1 MKPRYIKIF
10 IGLLLFYIGFLVIN
24 LQIVG
29 QAAVPAVNK
38 NMIGMQPKDTSEE
51 KPEDLKYTITEK
63 PLTGTT
69 LEISGGQTINSPI
82 LNPGEKPT
90 WPWYDKQ
97 GNPIKQLQDIKTIE
111 VKKPLTII
119 GDMSEIF
126 ARMPKLENIVLDK
139 GASVD
144 TTGVTSFYRVFYQDS
159 AIKSIDLSKIQGL
172 SLDSAKNLS
181 RVFEDDKSLESVT
194 LSKNVDQVKDFSG
207 LFSDCSSL
215 TTINGIDS
223 WKGSSATDVSNM
235 FNGDTKLEKLDLA
248 KFNPSQATNFSYMF
262 AGCTALTSVGDL
274 SQWTGSNATYVSNM
288 FNGDKGL
295 TSLDLTK
302 FNPSGATSF
311 LGMFSGCS
319 KLTSVG
325 DLSKWTG
332 SNATSVSHMFDG
344 DSSLKTLDLSNF
356 ALKKVQYF
364 SSMFQGCSELTTI
377 TGMNSWDVSSAIF
390 MDNMFKGCTALTSV
404 GDLSKWTGSN
414 ATDVSSMFDSDEAL
428 TSLDLTNFN
437 PSKSTSFSGMFS
449 KCTALTS
456 VGDLSK
462 WTGSN
467 ATSVSNM
474 FNGDKA
480 LTFLDLS
487 NFNPN
492 KVQYFSSM
500 FEGCTAL
507 TSVGDLSQWTGSNAT
522 SVSNMFKDDSSLK
535 TLDLSN
541 FNPNNVQYFSYMFQ
555 GCSGLTTIT
564 GINSWDTSSAIFMDY
579 MFEGDKNLK
588 SLTLNNANSGNLQS
602 VKGALNDCSK
612 LARLD
617 ISKLNL
623 TQADRTDFLAGCNN
637 LWYLTLG
644 PNSVL
649 TKSNLPNAPG
659 SDNPKGYPANITSYL
674 CYTGNW
680 QVFSPQKGE
689 NVEEALKDPKNLTG
703 NYTTQDLI
711 NNVPKYITYI
721 WEPVPRGVVLT
732 LVTSNIDFQNHFLTP
747 TSVDLSNSV
756 NFTVEDSR
764 YCKTNAW
771 KLGARIVLPKT
782 ASSTDEHL
790 TKTADDPILFTNT
803 NEKGKYIR
811 GSQASLQLNK
821 TQLTNTENI
830 FYTQTI
836 QDSTS
841 TLLQINNNLQSFYD
855 DTDSDCTVPSNKVD
869 PTTVTS
875 ILEFSTKNAFTIF
888 PGSYNTT
895 IEYTVSDSV

>member
-159 AIKSIDLSKIQGL
+159 AIKSLDLSKIQGL

-181 RVFEDDKSLESVT
+181 RVFEGDKSLESVT

-207 LFSDCSSL
+207 LFNDCSSL

-235 FNGDTKLEKLDLA
+235 FNGDANLEKLDLA
-248 KFNPSQATNFSYMF
+248 KFNPSPATNFSYMF

-274 SQWTGSNATYVSNM
+274 NQWTGSNATNVSSM
-288 FNGDKGL
+288 FNDDAKL
-295 TSLDLTK
+295 EKLDLAK
-302 FNPSGATSF
+302 FNPSLATDFSY
-311 LGMFSGCS
+311 MFADCTALS
-319 KLTSVG
+319 SVG
-325 DLSKWTG
+325 DL
-332 SNATSVSHMFDG
+332 N
-344 DSSLKTLDLSNF
+344 
-356 ALKKVQYF
+356 
-364 SSMFQGCSELTTI
+364 
-377 TGMNSWDVSSAIF
+377 
-390 MDNMFKGCTALTSV
+390 
-404 GDLSKWTGSN
+404 KWTGSN
-414 ATDVSSMFDSDEAL
+414 ATDVSNMFHGDEAL

-437 PSKSTSFSGMFS
+437 PSEATSFLGMFS
-449 KCTALTS
+449 GCPKLTS
-456 VGDLSK
+456 VGDLNK

-467 ATSVSNM
+467 AKTVAYM
-474 FNGDKA
+474 FDQ
-480 LTFLDLS
+480 DSSLS
-487 NFNPN
+487 KLNLSKFNPS
-492 KVQYFSSM
+492 QATDFSSM
-500 FEGCTAL
+500 FSNCKAL
-507 TSVGDLSQWTGSNAT
+507 QDLS
-522 SVSNMFKDDSSLK
+522 SV
-535 TLDLSN
+535 
-541 FNPNNVQYFSYMFQ
+541 
-555 GCSGLTTIT
+555 
-564 GINSWDTSSAIFMDY
+564 NSWHIGEATAIDY
-579 MFEGDKNLK
+579 MFYYDDK
-588 SLTLNNANSGNLQS
+588 LTKPIVLNNS
-602 VKGALNDCSK
+602 NDPNDSIAPKNKLGSARQTFEGCSQ

-623 TQADRTDFLAGCNN
+623 TKANRTDFLNGCNN
-637 LWYLTLG
+637 LWYLKVG
-644 PNSVL
+644 PNSIL
-649 TKSNLPNAPG
+649 KNSNLPDAPG

-680 QVFSPQKGE
+680 QVFSPQEGE

-703 NYTTQDLI
+703 NYTTQHLI
-711 NNVPKYITYI
+711 NNVPKSITTYI

-732 LVTSNIDFQNHFLTP
+732 SVTSNIDFQNHFLTP

-756 NFTVEDSR
+756 TFTVEDSR
-764 YCKTNAW
+764 YSKKNAW
-771 KLGARIVLPKT
+771 KLGAKIVLPKS

-821 TQLTNTENI
+821 TQLTNTENT
-830 FYTQTI
+830 FYTKTSQDTI
-836 QDSTS
+836 QLSTE
-841 TLLQINNNLQSFYD
+841 
-855 DTDSDCTVPSNKVD
+855 VD
-869 PTTVTS
+869 QTYAKR

>member
-10 IGLLLFYIGFLVIN
+10 ISLLLFYIGFLVIN

-159 AIKSIDLSKIQGL
+159 AIKSIDLSKIEGL

-181 RVFEDDKSLESVT
+181 RVFEYDKSLESVT

-207 LFSDCSSL
+207 LFSGCSSL

-235 FNGDTKLEKLDLA
+235 FKDDSSLKKLDLA
-248 KFNPSQATNFSYMF
+248 KFNPSPATNFSYMF
-262 AGCTALTSVGDL
+262 AGCKALTSVGDL
-274 SQWTGSNATYVSNM
+274 SQWTGSNAT
-288 FNGDKGL
+288 D
-295 TSLDLTK
+295 
-302 FNPSGATSF
+302 
-311 LGMFSGCS
+311 
-319 KLTSVG
+319 
-325 DLSKWTG
+325 
-332 SNATSVSHMFDG
+332 
-344 DSSLKTLDLSNF
+344 
-356 ALKKVQYF
+356 
-364 SSMFQGCSELTTI
+364 
-377 TGMNSWDVSSAIF
+377 
-390 MDNMFKGCTALTSV
+390 
-404 GDLSKWTGSN
+404 
-414 ATDVSSMFDSDEAL
+414 
-428 TSLDLTNFN
+428 
-437 PSKSTSFSGMFS
+437 
-449 KCTALTS
+449 
-456 VGDLSK
+456 
-462 WTGSN
+462 
-467 ATSVSNM
+467 VSNM

-480 LTFLDLS
+480 LASLDLS

-500 FEGCTAL
+500 FQDCSGLTTITGMKSWDVSSAIFMDNMFNGDKAL
-507 TSVGDLSQWTGSNAT
+507 TS
-522 SVSNMFKDDSSLK
+522 
-535 TLDLSN
+535 LDLSN
-541 FNPNNVQYFSYMFQ
+541 FNPNKVQYFSSMFQ

-564 GINSWDTSSAIFMDY
+564 GINSWDTSSAIYMDN
-579 MFEGDKNLK
+579 MFNGDISFEGDTNLK
-588 SLTLNNANSGNLQS
+588 SLTLNNANSENLQS
-602 VKGALNDCSK
+602 VEGALNGCSQ

-623 TQADRTDFLAGCNN
+623 TKANRTDFLNGCNN

-644 PNSVL
+644 KNSVL
-649 TKSNLPNAPG
+649 TNSRLPDAPD

-689 NVEEALKDPKNLTG
+689 NVEEALQNPNNLQGKKTCNTKALIDSIPMLKDIT
-703 NYTTQDLI
+703 
-711 NNVPKYITYI
+711 TYI

-732 LVTSNIDFQNHFLTP
+732 SVTSNIDFQNHFLTP
-747 TSVDLSNSV
+747 TSVDLSNIV
-756 NFTVEDSR
+756 KFTVEDSR
-764 YCKTNAW
+764 YCKKNAW

-869 PTTVTS
+869 RTPVTS

>member
-38 NMIGMQPKDTSEE
+38 TMIGMQPKDTSEE

-82 LNPGEKPT
+82 LDQGKKPT

-97 GNPIKQLQDIKTIE
+97 GNTIKQLQDIKTIE

-181 RVFEDDKSLESVT
+181 RVFEGDKSLESVT

-207 LFSDCSSL
+207 LFSGCSSL

-235 FNGDTKLEKLDLA
+235 FKDDSSLKTLDLA
-248 KFNPSQATNFSYMF
+248 KFNPSPATDFSYMF

-274 SQWTGSNATYVSNM
+274 SQWTGSNATNVSNM
-288 FNGDKGL
+288 FKDDSSLKK
-295 TSLDLTK
+295 LDLAK
-302 FNPSGATSF
+302 FNPSPATNFSY
-311 LGMFSGCS
+311 MFYHCTA
-319 KLTSVG
+319 LTSVG

-332 SNATSVSHMFDG
+332 SNATDVSNMFNG

-356 ALKKVQYF
+356 NPINVQNF
-364 SSMFQGCSELTTI
+364 SSMFNGCSGLTTI

-390 MDNMFKGCTALTSV
+390 MDNMFR
-404 GDLSKWTGSN
+404 GDEK
-414 ATDVSSMFDSDEAL
+414 L
-428 TSLDLTNFN
+428 TSLDL
-437 PSKSTSFSGMFS
+437 SH
-449 KCTALTS
+449 
-456 VGDLSK
+456 
-462 WTGSN
+462 
-467 ATSVSNM
+467 
-474 FNGDKA
+474 
-480 LTFLDLS
+480 
-487 NFNPN
+487 FNPN
-492 KVQYFSSM
+492 KVQYFS
-500 FEGCTAL
+500 
-507 TSVGDLSQWTGSNAT
+507 
-522 SVSNMFKDDSSLK
+522 
-535 TLDLSN
+535 
-541 FNPNNVQYFSYMFQ
+541 YMFY
-555 GCSGLTTIT
+555 GCLGLTTIT
-564 GINSWDTSSAIFMDY
+564 GINSWDVSSAIYMDH

-588 SLTLNNANSGNLQS
+588 SLTLNNANSENLQS
-602 VKGALNDCSK
+602 VEGALNGCSQ

-623 TQADRTDFLAGCNN
+623 TKANRTDFLNGCNN

-644 PNSVL
+644 KNSVL
-649 TKSNLPNAPG
+649 TNSSLPNAPD

-674 CYTGNW
+674 CNTGNW

-689 NVEEALKDPKNLTG
+689 NVEEALQNPNNL
-703 NYTTQDLI
+703 QDKKTSNTKALI
-711 NNVPKYITYI
+711 DSIPMLNDITTYI

-732 LVTSNIDFQNHFLTP
+732 SVTSNIDFQNHFLTP

-756 NFTVEDSR
+756 KLTVEDSR
-764 YCKTNAW
+764 YCKKNAW

-782 ASSTDEHL
+782 AFSTDEHL

-869 PTTVTS
+869 QTTVTS

-895 IEYTVSDSV
+895 IEYTVSNSV

>member
-1 MKPRYIKIF
+1 MKPRYTKIF

-38 NMIGMQPKDTSEE
+38 NMIGMQPRDTSEE

-159 AIKSIDLSKIQGL
+159 AIKSVDLSKIEGL

-181 RVFEDDKSLESVT
+181 RVFEYDKSLESVT

-207 LFSDCSSL
+207 LFSGCSSL

-235 FNGDTKLEKLDLA
+235 FKDDSSLKKLDLA
-248 KFNPSQATNFSYMF
+248 KFNPSPATNFSYMF
-262 AGCTALTSVGDL
+262 AGCKALTSVGDL
-274 SQWTGSNATYVSNM
+274 SQWTGSNATDVSNM
-288 FNGDKGL
+288 FNGDAKL
-295 TSLDLTK
+295 EKLDLTK
-302 FNPSGATSF
+302 FNPSKATDFSY
-311 LGMFSGCS
+311 MFYHCTALS
-319 KLTSVG
+319 SVG

-332 SNATSVSHMFDG
+332 SNAT
-344 DSSLKTLDLSNF
+344 N
-356 ALKKVQYF
+356 
-364 SSMFQGCSELTTI
+364 
-377 TGMNSWDVSSAIF
+377 
-390 MDNMFKGCTALTSV
+390 
-404 GDLSKWTGSN
+404 
-414 ATDVSSMFDSDEAL
+414 VSSMFDGDEAL

-437 PSKSTSFSGMFS
+437 PSGSTSFIRMFFNCKS
-449 KCTALTS
+449 LKS
-456 VGDLSK
+456 VGDLSQ

-467 ATSVSNM
+467 ATDVSNM
-474 FNGDKA
+474 FKDDEKLA
-480 LTFLDLS
+480 SLDLS

-522 SVSNMFKDDSSLK
+522 SVSNMFKGNEKLTS
-535 TLDLSN
+535 LDLSN
-541 FNPNNVQYFSYMFQ
+541 FNPNKVQYFSSMFNGCSGLTTITGMNSWDVSSAIFMDNMFRGDEKLTSLDLSHFNPNKVQYFSYMFY
-555 GCSGLTTIT
+555 GCLGLTTIT
-564 GINSWDTSSAIFMDY
+564 GINSWDVSSAIYMDH

-588 SLTLNNANSGNLQS
+588 SLTLNNANSENLQS
-602 VKGALNDCSK
+602 VEGALNGCSQ

-623 TQADRTDFLAGCNN
+623 TKANRTDFLNGCNN

-644 PNSVL
+644 KNSVL
-649 TKSNLPNAPG
+649 TNSSLPNAPD

-674 CYTGNW
+674 CNTGNW

-689 NVEEALKDPKNLTG
+689 NVEEALQNPNNL
-703 NYTTQDLI
+703 QDKKTSNTKALI
-711 NNVPKYITYI
+711 DSIPMLNDITTYI

-732 LVTSNIDFQNHFLTP
+732 SVTSNIDFQNHFLTP
-747 TSVDLSNSV
+747 TSVDLSNNV
-756 NFTVEDSR
+756 KLTVEDSR
-764 YCKTNAW
+764 YCKKNAW

-782 ASSTDEHL
+782 AFSTDEHL

-869 PTTVTS
+869 QTTVTS

-895 IEYTVSDSV
+895 IEYTVSNSV

>member
-1 MKPRYIKIF
+1 MFNMQKVIFGINKIIHKNIYLLMKALKMKLRYTKIF
-10 IGLLLFYIGFLVIN
+10 IGLLLFYIEFLVIN

-38 NMIGMQPKDTSEE
+38 TMIGMQPKDTSEE

-82 LNPGEKPT
+82 LDQGKKPT

-159 AIKSIDLSKIQGL
+159 AIKSLDLSKIEGL

-181 RVFEDDKSLESVT
+181 RVFEGDKSLESVT

-223 WKGSSATDVSNM
+223 WKGSSATD
-235 FNGDTKLEKLDLA
+235 
-248 KFNPSQATNFSYMF
+248 
-262 AGCTALTSVGDL
+262 
-274 SQWTGSNATYVSNM
+274 VSNM

-377 TGMNSWDVSSAIF
+377 TGMNSWDVSSAIY
-390 MDNMFKGCTALTSV
+390 MDKMFAGCTALTSV

-414 ATDVSSMFDSDEAL
+414 ATSVSNMFDGDSSL
-428 TSLDLTNFN
+428 KTLDLAKFN
-437 PSKSTSFSGMFS
+437 PSPATDFSNMFANC
-449 KCTALTS
+449 KALTS

-480 LTFLDLS
+480 LTSLDLS

-492 KVQYFSSM
+492 KVQYFSS
-500 FEGCTAL
+500 
-507 TSVGDLSQWTGSNAT
+507 
-522 SVSNMFKDDSSLK
+522 
-535 TLDLSN
+535 
-541 FNPNNVQYFSYMFQ
+541 MFQ

-564 GINSWDTSSAIFMDY
+564 GINSWDTSSAIYMDN
-579 MFEGDKNLK
+579 MFNGDISFEGDTNLK
-588 SLTLNNANSGNLQS
+588 SLTLNNANSENLQS
-602 VKGALNDCSK
+602 VEGALNGCSQ

-623 TQADRTDFLAGCNN
+623 TQANRTNFLAGCNN

-644 PNSVL
+644 KNSVL
-649 TKSNLPNAPG
+649 TNSSLPNAPD
-659 SDNPKGYPANITSYL
+659 SDNPKDYPGDPDNKKLICDSGTWIDKSEISDTSSTKKQYTSSDL
-674 CYTGNW
+674 C
-680 QVFSPQKGE
+680 
-689 NVEEALKDPKNLTG
+689 NLT
-703 NYTTQDLI
+703 L
-711 NNVPKYITYI
+711 
-721 WEPVPRGVVLT
+721 E
-732 LVTSNIDFQNHFLTP
+732 
-747 TSVDLSNSV
+747 DLSNLTSAGSKTFVWTPTAVTANLVGFPKNIKFNLMNTGIGTTVQGSDVQDPDNSFSV
-756 NFTVEDSR
+756 YDTTGHLKQNPVTTVSA
-764 YCKTNAW
+764 KLISQSTNESDDNPVVFVGHNNHQLRKSQIQLAIGINN
-771 KLGARIVLPKT
+771 LNRLAGDIVL
-782 ASSTDEHL
+782 
-790 TKTADDPILFTNT
+790 
-803 NEKGKYIR
+803 
-811 GSQASLQLNK
+811 
-821 TQLTNTENI
+821 
-830 FYTQTI
+830 
-836 QDSTS
+836 
-841 TLLQINNNLQSFYD
+841 
-855 DTDSDCTVPSNKVD
+855 DTDFKPIIQYNPSSNNFKYKFN
-869 PTTVTS
+869 S
-875 ILEFSTKNAFTIF
+875 QFKLSTYNSVVYL
-888 PGSYNTT
+888 PDSYRAT
-895 IEYTVSDSV
+895 IEYQVIHSVK

>member
-111 VKKPLTII
+111 VKKTLTII

-159 AIKSIDLSKIQGL
+159 AIKSLDLSKIQGL

-181 RVFEDDKSLESVT
+181 RVFEGDKSLESVT

-207 LFSDCSSL
+207 LFNDCSSL

-235 FNGDTKLEKLDLA
+235 FNGDANLGKLDLA

-274 SQWTGSNATYVSNM
+274 NQWTGSNATNVSSM
-288 FNGDKGL
+288 FNDDAKL
-295 TSLDLTK
+295 EKLDLAK
-302 FNPSGATSF
+302 FNPSLATDFSY
-311 LGMFSGCS
+311 MFADCTALS
-319 KLTSVG
+319 SVG
-325 DLSKWTG
+325 DL
-332 SNATSVSHMFDG
+332 N
-344 DSSLKTLDLSNF
+344 
-356 ALKKVQYF
+356 
-364 SSMFQGCSELTTI
+364 
-377 TGMNSWDVSSAIF
+377 
-390 MDNMFKGCTALTSV
+390 
-404 GDLSKWTGSN
+404 KWTGSN
-414 ATDVSSMFDSDEAL
+414 ATDVSNMFHGDEAL

-437 PSKSTSFSGMFS
+437 PSEATSFLGMFS
-449 KCTALTS
+449 GCPKLTS
-456 VGDLSK
+456 VGDLNK

-467 ATSVSNM
+467 AKTVAYM
-474 FNGDKA
+474 FDQ
-480 LTFLDLS
+480 DSSLS
-487 NFNPN
+487 KLNLSKFNPS
-492 KVQYFSSM
+492 QATDFSSM
-500 FEGCTAL
+500 FSNCKAL
-507 TSVGDLSQWTGSNAT
+507 QDLS
-522 SVSNMFKDDSSLK
+522 SV
-535 TLDLSN
+535 
-541 FNPNNVQYFSYMFQ
+541 
-555 GCSGLTTIT
+555 
-564 GINSWDTSSAIFMDY
+564 NSWNIGEATAIDY
-579 MFEGDKNLK
+579 MFYYDDK
-588 SLTLNNANSGNLQS
+588 LTKPIVLNNS
-602 VKGALNDCSK
+602 NDPNDSIAPKNKLGSARQTFEGCSQ

-623 TQADRTDFLAGCNN
+623 TKANRTDFLNGCNN
-637 LWYLTLG
+637 LWYLKVG
-644 PNSVL
+644 PNSIL
-649 TKSNLPNAPG
+649 KNSNLPDAPG

-674 CYTGNW
+674 CNTGNW
-680 QVFSPQKGE
+680 QVFSPQEGE

-703 NYTTQDLI
+703 NYTTQHLI
-711 NNVPKYITYI
+711 NNVPKSITTYI

-732 LVTSNIDFQNHFLTP
+732 SVTSNIDFQNHFLTP

-756 NFTVEDSR
+756 TFTVEDSR
-764 YCKTNAW
+764 YSKKNAW
-771 KLGARIVLPKT
+771 KLGAKIVLPKS

-821 TQLTNTENI
+821 TQLTNTENT
-830 FYTQTI
+830 FYTKTSQDTI
-836 QDSTS
+836 QLSTE
-841 TLLQINNNLQSFYD
+841 
-855 DTDSDCTVPSNKVD
+855 VD
-869 PTTVTS
+869 QTYAKR

>member
-1 MKPRYIKIF
+1 MKLRYTKIF
-10 IGLLLFYIGFLVIN
+10 IGLLLFYVGFLVIN

-29 QAAVPAVNK
+29 QAAVPAANK
-38 NMIGMQPKDTSEE
+38 TMIGMQPKDTSEE

-82 LNPGEKPT
+82 LDQDEKPT

-159 AIKSIDLSKIQGL
+159 AIKSLDLSKIQGL

-181 RVFEDDKSLESVT
+181 RVFEGDKSLESVT

-207 LFSDCSSL
+207 LFNDCSSL

-223 WKGSSATDVSNM
+223 WKGSSATNVSNM
-235 FNGDTKLEKLDLA
+235 FKDDSSLKKLDLA
-248 KFNPSQATNFSYMF
+248 KFNPSPATDFSNMF

-274 SQWTGSNATYVSNM
+274 SQWTGSNATNVSSM
-288 FNGDKGL
+288 FDGDEAL
-295 TSLDLTK
+295 TSLDLTNFNPNK
-302 FNPSGATSF
+302 VQFFSSMFAGCTALTSVGDLSKWAGSNATTVAYMFNGDKALTSLDLTNFNPSGATSF
-311 LGMFSGCS
+311 FGMFSGCS

-332 SNATSVSHMFDG
+332 SNATTVAYMFDQ
-344 DSSLKTLDLSNF
+344 DSSLSKLNLSKFNPSQ
-356 ALKKVQYF
+356 ATDF
-364 SSMFQGCSELTTI
+364 SSMFSNCKALQDLSSV
-377 TGMNSWDVSSAIF
+377 NSWNIGEATAIDYMFYYDDKLTKPIVLNNSNDPNDSIAPKNKLGSARQ
-390 MDNMFKGCTALTSV
+390 T
-404 GDLSKWTGSN
+404 
-414 ATDVSSMFDSDEAL
+414 
-428 TSLDLTNFN
+428 
-437 PSKSTSFSGMFS
+437 
-449 KCTALTS
+449 
-456 VGDLSK
+456 
-462 WTGSN
+462 
-467 ATSVSNM
+467 
-474 FNGDKA
+474 
-480 LTFLDLS
+480 
-487 NFNPN
+487 
-492 KVQYFSSM
+492 
-500 FEGCTAL
+500 FEGC
-507 TSVGDLSQWTGSNAT
+507 SQ
-522 SVSNMFKDDSSLK
+522 
-535 TLDLSN
+535 
-541 FNPNNVQYFSYMFQ
+541 
-555 GCSGLTTIT
+555 
-564 GINSWDTSSAIFMDY
+564 
-579 MFEGDKNLK
+579 
-588 SLTLNNANSGNLQS
+588 
-602 VKGALNDCSK
+602 

-623 TQADRTDFLAGCNN
+623 TKANSTNFLNGCNN
-637 LWYLTLG
+637 LWYLKVG
-644 PNSVL
+644 PNSIL
-649 TKSNLPNAPG
+649 TNSSLPNAPD

-674 CYTGNW
+674 CNTGNW

-689 NVEEALKDPKNLTG
+689 DVEEALKDPKNLTG
-703 NYTTQDLI
+703 HYNTQYLI
-711 NNVPKYITYI
+711 NNVPTYITTYI

-821 TQLTNTENI
+821 TQLTNIENT
-830 FYTQTI
+830 FYTKTSQDTI
-836 QDSTS
+836 QLSTEVD
-841 TLLQINNNLQSFYD
+841 Q
-855 DTDSDCTVPSNKVD
+855 TDATR
-869 PTTVTS
+869 

-895 IEYTVSDSV
+895 IEYTVSNSV

>member
-29 QAAVPAVNK
+29 QAAVPAANK
-38 NMIGMQPKDTSEE
+38 NMIGMQPRDTSEE

-69 LEISGGQTINSPI
+69 LEISGEQTINSPI
-82 LNPGEKPT
+82 LDPGEKPT

-144 TTGVTSFYRVFYQDS
+144 TTGVTSFYGVFYQDS
-159 AIKSIDLSKIQGL
+159 AIKSLDLSKIQGL

-181 RVFEDDKSLESVT
+181 RVFEGDKSLESVT

-207 LFSDCSSL
+207 LFSGCSSL

-223 WKGSSATDVSNM
+223 WKGSSATNVSNM
-235 FNGDTKLEKLDLA
+235 FKDDSSLKT
-248 KFNPSQATNFSYMF
+248 
-262 AGCTALTSVGDL
+262 
-274 SQWTGSNATYVSNM
+274 
-288 FNGDKGL
+288 
-295 TSLDLTK
+295 LDLTK
-302 FNPSGATSF
+302 FNPSKASDF
-311 LGMFSGCS
+311 SYMFYHCTALS
-319 KLTSVG
+319 SVG
-325 DLSKWTG
+325 DLSKWAG

-377 TGMNSWDVSSAIF
+377 TGMNSWDVSSAIY
-390 MDNMFKGCTALTSV
+390 MDNMFAGCTALTSV

-414 ATDVSSMFDSDEAL
+414 ATNVSSMFDGDEAL

-449 KCTALTS
+449 NCKALKNM
-456 VGDLSK
+456 GNLSK

-467 ATSVSNM
+467 ATNVTYM
-474 FNGDKA
+474 FNGCDA
-480 LTFLDLS
+480 LESLDLT
-487 NFNPN
+487 NFNPSQATN
-492 KVQYFSSM
+492 LSAMFSYCGS
-500 FEGCTAL
+500 L
-507 TSVGDLSQWTGSNAT
+507 KDLSS
-522 SVSNMFKDDSSLK
+522 
-535 TLDLSN
+535 
-541 FNPNNVQYFSYMFQ
+541 
-555 GCSGLTTIT
+555 
-564 GINSWDTSSAIFMDY
+564 INSWHIEAAEDINY
-579 MFEGDKNLK
+579 MFLYDSK
-588 SLTLNNANSGNLQS
+588 LTKPIVLNNSNDPNNSS
-602 VKGALNDCSK
+602 VQKNKLGSAKQTFAGCSQ
-612 LARLD
+612 LTQLD

-644 PNSVL
+644 KNSVL
-649 TKSNLPNAPG
+649 TNSSLPNAPD

-674 CYTGNW
+674 CNTGNW

-689 NVEEALKDPKNLTG
+689 NVEEALQNPNNL
-703 NYTTQDLI
+703 QDKKTSNTKALI
-711 NNVPKYITYI
+711 DNIPMLNDITTYI

-732 LVTSNIDFQNHFLTP
+732 SVTSNIDFQNHFLTP

-756 NFTVEDSR
+756 TFTVEDSR
-764 YCKTNAW
+764 YSKKNAW
-771 KLGARIVLPKT
+771 KLGAKIVLPKS

-821 TQLTNTENI
+821 TQLTNTENT
-830 FYTQTI
+830 FYTKTSQDTI
-836 QDSTS
+836 QLSTE
-841 TLLQINNNLQSFYD
+841 
-855 DTDSDCTVPSNKVD
+855 VD
-869 PTTVTS
+869 QTYAKR

>member
-1 MKPRYIKIF
+1 MF
-10 IGLLLFYIGFLVIN
+10 F
-24 LQIVG
+24 
-29 QAAVPAVNK
+29 
-38 NMIGMQPKDTSEE
+38 KD
-51 KPEDLKYTITEK
+51 
-63 PLTGTT
+63 
-69 LEISGGQTINSPI
+69 
-82 LNPGEKPT
+82 
-90 WPWYDKQ
+90 
-97 GNPIKQLQDIKTIE
+97 
-111 VKKPLTII
+111 
-119 GDMSEIF
+119 
-126 ARMPKLENIVLDK
+126 
-139 GASVD
+139 
-144 TTGVTSFYRVFYQDS
+144 
-159 AIKSIDLSKIQGL
+159 
-172 SLDSAKNLS
+172 
-181 RVFEDDKSLESVT
+181 
-194 LSKNVDQVKDFSG
+194 
-207 LFSDCSSL
+207 
-215 TTINGIDS
+215 
-223 WKGSSATDVSNM
+223 SN
-235 FNGDTKLEKLDLA
+235 
-248 KFNPSQATNFSYMF
+248 
-262 AGCTALTSVGDL
+262 
-274 SQWTGSNATYVSNM
+274 
-288 FNGDKGL
+288 
-295 TSLDLTK
+295 
-302 FNPSGATSF
+302 
-311 LGMFSGCS
+311 
-319 KLTSVG
+319 
-325 DLSKWTG
+325 
-332 SNATSVSHMFDG
+332 
-344 DSSLKTLDLSNF
+344 LKT
-356 ALKKVQYF
+356 
-364 SSMFQGCSELTTI
+364 
-377 TGMNSWDVSSAIF
+377 
-390 MDNMFKGCTALTSV
+390 
-404 GDLSKWTGSN
+404 
-414 ATDVSSMFDSDEAL
+414 
-428 TSLDLTNFN
+428 
-437 PSKSTSFSGMFS
+437 
-449 KCTALTS
+449 
-456 VGDLSK
+456 
-462 WTGSN
+462 
-467 ATSVSNM
+467 
-474 FNGDKA
+474 
-480 LTFLDLS
+480 LDLS

-782 ASSTDEHL
+782 AFSTDEHL

-869 PTTVTS
+869 QTTVTS

-895 IEYTVSDSV
+895 IEYTVSNSV

>member
-10 IGLLLFYIGFLVIN
+10 ISLLLFYIGFLVIN

-159 AIKSIDLSKIQGL
+159 AIKSLDLSKIQGL

-181 RVFEDDKSLESVT
+181 RVFEGDKSLESVT

-207 LFSDCSSL
+207 LFKDCSSL

-223 WKGSSATDVSNM
+223 WKGSNATNVASM
-235 FNGDTKLEKLDLA
+235 FDGDAKLEKLDLA
-248 KFNPSQATNFSYMF
+248 KFNPSLATDFSYMF

-274 SQWTGSNATYVSNM
+274 SQWI
-288 FNGDKGL
+288 
-295 TSLDLTK
+295 
-302 FNPSGATSF
+302 
-311 LGMFSGCS
+311 
-319 KLTSVG
+319 
-325 DLSKWTG
+325 G
-332 SNATSVSHMFDG
+332 SNATSVSHMFFQ
-344 DSSLKTLDLSNF
+344 DSNLKKLDLSNF
-356 ALKKVQYF
+356 ALKKVQFF
-364 SSMFQGCSELTTI
+364 SSMFQNCSELTTI
-377 TGMNSWDVSSAIF
+377 TGMNSWDVSSAIY
-390 MDNMFKGCTALTSV
+390 MDNMFAGCTALTSV

-414 ATDVSSMFDSDEAL
+414 ATNVSSMFDGDEAL

-449 KCTALTS
+449 NCKALKNM
-456 VGDLSK
+456 GNLSK

-467 ATSVSNM
+467 ATNVTYM
-474 FNGDKA
+474 FNGCDA
-480 LTFLDLS
+480 LESLDLT
-487 NFNPN
+487 NFNPSQATNLSAMFSYCGSLKDLSSINSWHIEAAEDINYMFLYDSKLTKPIVLNNSNDPNDSIAPKN
-492 KVQYFSSM
+492 KLGSARQT
-500 FEGCTAL
+500 FEGC
-507 TSVGDLSQWTGSNAT
+507 SQ
-522 SVSNMFKDDSSLK
+522 
-535 TLDLSN
+535 
-541 FNPNNVQYFSYMFQ
+541 
-555 GCSGLTTIT
+555 
-564 GINSWDTSSAIFMDY
+564 
-579 MFEGDKNLK
+579 
-588 SLTLNNANSGNLQS
+588 
-602 VKGALNDCSK
+602 

-623 TQADRTDFLAGCNN
+623 TQANRTDFLNGCNN
-637 LWYLTLG
+637 LWYLKVG
-644 PNSVL
+644 PNSIL
-649 TKSNLPNAPG
+649 TNSNLPDAPG

-674 CYTGNW
+674 CNTGNW
-680 QVFSPQKGE
+680 QVFSPQEGE

-703 NYTTQDLI
+703 NYTTQFLI
-711 NNVPKYITYI
+711 NNVPTSITTYI

-756 NFTVEDSR
+756 TFTVEDSR
-764 YCKTNAW
+764 YSKKNAW
-771 KLGARIVLPKT
+771 KLGAKIVLPKS

-821 TQLTNTENI
+821 TQLTNTENT
-830 FYTQTI
+830 FYTKTSQDTI
-836 QDSTS
+836 QLSTEVD
-841 TLLQINNNLQSFYD
+841 Q
-855 DTDSDCTVPSNKVD
+855 TDATR
-869 PTTVTS
+869 

>member
-97 GNPIKQLQDIKTIE
+97 GNPIKQLQNIKTIE

-207 LFSDCSSL
+207 LFSGCSSL

-235 FNGDTKLEKLDLA
+235 FNGDEA
-248 KFNPSQATNFSYMF
+248 
-262 AGCTALTSVGDL
+262 
-274 SQWTGSNATYVSNM
+274 
-288 FNGDKGL
+288 L

-302 FNPSGATSF
+302 FNPIGATSF

-332 SNATSVSHMFDG
+332 SNATNVAYMFNG
-344 DSSLKTLDLSNF
+344 DANLEKLDLAKFNPSPATNF
-356 ALKKVQYF
+356 SY
-364 SSMFQGCSELTTI
+364 MF
-377 TGMNSWDVSSAIF
+377 A
-390 MDNMFKGCTALTSV
+390 GCTALTSV
-404 GDLSKWTGSN
+404 GDLSQWTGSN
-414 ATDVSSMFDSDEAL
+414 ATNVAYMFNGDKAL

-449 KCTALTS
+449 GCSKLTS

-467 ATSVSNM
+467 AKTVAYM
-474 FNGDKA
+474 FDQ
-480 LTFLDLS
+480 DSSLS
-487 NFNPN
+487 KLNLSKFNPS
-492 KVQYFSSM
+492 QATDFSSM
-500 FEGCTAL
+500 FSNCKAL
-507 TSVGDLSQWTGSNAT
+507 QDLSS
-522 SVSNMFKDDSSLK
+522 
-535 TLDLSN
+535 
-541 FNPNNVQYFSYMFQ
+541 
-555 GCSGLTTIT
+555 
-564 GINSWDTSSAIFMDY
+564 INSWNIGEATAIDY
-579 MFEGDKNLK
+579 MFYYDDK
-588 SLTLNNANSGNLQS
+588 LTKPIVLNNS
-602 VKGALNDCSK
+602 NDPNGSIAPKNKLGSARQTFEGCSQ

-623 TQADRTDFLAGCNN
+623 TKANRTDFLNGCNN
-637 LWYLTLG
+637 LWYFKVG
-644 PNSVL
+644 PNSIL
-649 TKSNLPNAPG
+649 TNSNLPDAPG
-659 SDNPKGYPANITSYL
+659 SVNPKGYPANITSYL
-674 CYTGNW
+674 CNTGNW
-680 QVFSPQKGE
+680 QVFSPQEGE

-703 NYTTQDLI
+703 NYTTQYLI
-711 NNVPKYITYI
+711 NNVPTSITTYI
-721 WEPVPRGVVLT
+721 WEPVPRGVVLKS
-732 LVTSNIDFQNHFLTP
+732 VTSNIDFQTHFLTP

-756 NFTVEDSR
+756 TFTVEDSR
-764 YCKTNAW
+764 YSKKNAW
-771 KLGARIVLPKT
+771 KLGAKIVLPKS

-821 TQLTNTENI
+821 TQLTNTENT
-830 FYTQTI
+830 FYTKTSQDTI
-836 QDSTS
+836 QLSTE
-841 TLLQINNNLQSFYD
+841 
-855 DTDSDCTVPSNKVD
+855 VD
-869 PTTVTS
+869 QTYAKR

>member
-29 QAAVPAVNK
+29 QAAVPTVNK
-38 NMIGMQPKDTSEE
+38 TMIGMQPKDTSEE

-159 AIKSIDLSKIQGL
+159 AIKSLDLSKIQGL

-181 RVFEDDKSLESVT
+181 RVFEGDKSLESVT

-207 LFSDCSSL
+207 LFADCSSL

-235 FNGDTKLEKLDLA
+235 FNGDTKLEKLDLTN
-248 KFNPSQATNFSYMF
+248 FNPSPATNFSYMF

-332 SNATSVSHMFDG
+332 SNATSVSNMFNGDKALTSLDLSNFNPNKVQYFSSMFQDCSGLTTITGMNLWDVSSAIFMDKMFAGCTALTSVGDLSKWTGSNATDVSSMFDSDKALTSLDLTNFNPSKSKSFSGMFSKCTALTSVGDLSKWTGSNATSVSHMFDG

-364 SSMFQGCSELTTI
+364 SSMFQDCSGLTTI
-377 TGMNSWDVSSAIF
+377 TGMNLWDVSSAIF
-390 MDNMFKGCTALTSV
+390 MDNMFKG
-404 GDLSKWTGSN
+404 
-414 ATDVSSMFDSDEAL
+414 DEKL
-428 TSLDLTNFN
+428 TSLDL
-437 PSKSTSFSGMFS
+437 SY
-449 KCTALTS
+449 
-456 VGDLSK
+456 
-462 WTGSN
+462 
-467 ATSVSNM
+467 
-474 FNGDKA
+474 
-480 LTFLDLS
+480 
-487 NFNPN
+487 FNPN
-492 KVQYFSSM
+492 KVQYFS
-500 FEGCTAL
+500 
-507 TSVGDLSQWTGSNAT
+507 
-522 SVSNMFKDDSSLK
+522 
-535 TLDLSN
+535 
-541 FNPNNVQYFSYMFQ
+541 YMFN
-555 GCSGLTTIT
+555 GCSGLKTIT
-564 GINSWDTSSAIFMDY
+564 GINSWDVSSAIYMDH
-579 MFEGDKNLK
+579 MFEGDTSFEGDKNLK
-588 SLTLNNANSGNLQS
+588 SLTLNNANSENLQS
-602 VKGALNDCSK
+602 VEGALNGCSQ

-623 TQADRTDFLAGCNN
+623 TQAKRKYFLNGCNN

-644 PNSVL
+644 KNSVL
-649 TKSNLPNAPG
+649 TNSSLPNAPD
-659 SDNPKGYPANITSYL
+659 SDNPKDYPGDPDNKKLICDSGTWIDKSEISDISSTKNQYTSSYL
-674 CYTGNW
+674 CNLTLEDLSKLTSAGSKTFVWTPTAVTANL
-680 QVFSPQKGE
+680 VGF
-689 NVEEALKDPKNLTG
+689 PKNIKFNLMNTG
-703 NYTTQDLI
+703 IGTTVQGSDVQDPDNLFSVYDTTGHLKQNSVTTVSAKLISQSTNESDDNPVVFVGHNNHQLRKSQIQLAIGI
-711 NNVPKYITYI
+711 NNLNRLSGDIVLDTDFKPIIQYSPSSNNFKYTFNSQFKLSTY
-721 WEPVPRGVVLT
+721 
-732 LVTSNIDFQNHFLTP
+732 
-747 TSVDLSNSV
+747 NSV
-756 NFTVEDSR
+756 VYLPDSYR
-764 YCKTNAW
+764 A
-771 KLGARIVLPKT
+771 
-782 ASSTDEHL
+782 
-790 TKTADDPILFTNT
+790 
-803 NEKGKYIR
+803 
-811 GSQASLQLNK
+811 
-821 TQLTNTENI
+821 
-830 FYTQTI
+830 
-836 QDSTS
+836 
-841 TLLQINNNLQSFYD
+841 
-855 DTDSDCTVPSNKVD
+855 
-869 PTTVTS
+869 
-875 ILEFSTKNAFTIF
+875 
-888 PGSYNTT
+888 T
-895 IEYTVSDSV
+895 IEYQVTHSVK

>member
-38 NMIGMQPKDTSEE
+38 TMIGMQPKDTSEE

-159 AIKSIDLSKIQGL
+159 AIKSLDLSKIQGL

-181 RVFEDDKSLESVT
+181 RVFEGDKSLESVT

-207 LFSDCSSL
+207 LFNDCSSL

-235 FNGDTKLEKLDLA
+235 FKDDSSLKTLDLA
-248 KFNPSQATNFSYMF
+248 KFNPSPATDFSYMF

-295 TSLDLTK
+295 TSLDL
-302 FNPSGATSF
+302 
-311 LGMFSGCS
+311 
-319 KLTSVG
+319 
-325 DLSKWTG
+325 
-332 SNATSVSHMFDG
+332 
-344 DSSLKTLDLSNF
+344 
-356 ALKKVQYF
+356 
-364 SSMFQGCSELTTI
+364 
-377 TGMNSWDVSSAIF
+377 
-390 MDNMFKGCTALTSV
+390 
-404 GDLSKWTGSN
+404 
-414 ATDVSSMFDSDEAL
+414 
-428 TSLDLTNFN
+428 
-437 PSKSTSFSGMFS
+437 
-449 KCTALTS
+449 
-456 VGDLSK
+456 
-462 WTGSN
+462 
-467 ATSVSNM
+467 
-474 FNGDKA
+474 
-480 LTFLDLS
+480 S

-500 FEGCTAL
+500 FQ
-507 TSVGDLSQWTGSNAT
+507 D
-522 SVSNMFKDDSSLK
+522 
-535 TLDLSN
+535 
-541 FNPNNVQYFSYMFQ
+541 
-555 GCSGLTTIT
+555 CSGLTTIT

-674 CYTGNW
+674 CNTGNW

-764 YCKTNAW
+764 YCKKNAW